1 MFVVLPIDIV
11 IGDYNFIDCNLIN
24 EQIITSEETQHS
36 SRFRSQIME
45 RDGTKC
51 TVFEDRRHLYDSNL
65 EPSDLDINSVEN
77 GIFLRADL
85 HLSFAHGECAFLKTP
100 NFALDVAD
108 IPGLEEGHMP
118 TNRITLHHLEPDT
131 SHCPVPQLD
140 AHISQAA
147 ISPPSPLIL
156 DFMYGIAVFQ
166 QWGKGQDIQNI
177 IQQHFNERPK
187 WSDGMLQ
194 AMDDVLALSMFFKG
208 VTPES
213 KARERQRQEEAA
225 EEPDPNL
232 NGPMC
237 IVYCFT

>member
-1 MFVVLPIDIV
+1 
-11 IGDYNFIDCNLIN
+11 
-24 EQIITSEETQHS
+24 
-36 SRFRSQIME
+36 
-45 RDGTKC
+45 
-51 TVFEDRRHLYDSNL
+51 
-65 EPSDLDINSVEN
+65 
-77 GIFLRADL
+77 
-85 HLSFAHGECAFLKTP
+85 
-100 NFALDVAD
+100 
-108 IPGLEEGHMP
+108 MP

-131 SHCPVPQLD
+131 SLCPVPQLD

-177 IQQHFNERPK
+177 IQQHFNERYKSISIPPASPHSSHSPK

-225 EEPDPNL
+225 EERAKEASRVKVQEWMQSSSSV
-232 NGPMC
+232 GS
-237 IVYCFT
+237 